1 MAVDLHV
8 HSTASDGSETPS
20 EVVRLAAE
28 ARLTAMALTDHDT
41 LEGVEEAR
49 EEAARRGIE
58 LIPGVELSC
67 EWDRGGL
74 HMVVLFLEPGPG
86 PLQDRLPE
94 LRDSRNRRNRVIAER
109 LAGMG
114 FDISIEE
121 VEQLAGGGSVGRPH
135 FAEVLRRKGY
145 VPDISSAF
153 ALYLGAGRPAYA
165 ARPLIPPE
173 EAIELAR
180 RSGAVPVVAHPHTI
194 GLDRAAEYA
203 AFYEWMAGLGLAGV
217 ECCYSEYDPRVRREL
232 ARAVRDRG
240 LIPSGG
246 SDFHGDY
253 KPGLRIGVG
262 RGDLRVPD
270 RVLEELRAARAEAPG

>member
-28 ARLTAMALTDHDT
+28 AGLTAMALTDHDT

-67 EWDRGGL
+67 EWDRGGM

-86 PLQDRLPE
+86 PLQDRLAE

-109 LAGMG
+109 LAGLGM
-114 FDISIEE
+114 DISLEE
-121 VEQLAGGGSVGRPH
+121 VEQLAGGGSVGKPH

-145 VPDISSAF
+145 VPDIPSAF
-153 ALYLGAGRPAYA
+153 DRYLGPGRPAYA
-165 ARPLIPPE
+165 ARRLLLPE

-180 RSGAVPVVAHPHTI
+180 RSGAVSVVAHPHTL
-194 GLDRAAEYA
+194 GLDRGAEYT
-203 AFYEWMAGLGLAGV
+203 AFFEWTAGLGLAGV
-217 ECCYSEYDPRVRREL
+217 ECCYSEYDPRMLEERV
-232 ARAVRDRG
+232 RAVRAHG

-246 SDFHGDY
+246 SDFHGAF
-253 KPGLRIGVG
+253 KPGLLIGAG

-270 RVLEELRAARAEAPG
+270 RVLEDLRAARAEAPG

>member
-28 ARLTAMALTDHDT
+28 AGLTAMALTDHDT

-67 EWDRGGL
+67 EWERGGM

-86 PLQDRLPE
+86 PLQDRLAE
-94 LRDSRNRRNRVIAER
+94 LRDFRNRRNRVIAER
-109 LAGMG
+109 LAGLGM
-114 FDISIEE
+114 DISLEE
-121 VEQLAGGGSVGRPH
+121 VEQLAGGGSVGKPH

-145 VPDISSAF
+145 VPDIPSAF
-153 ALYLGAGRPAYA
+153 DRYLGAGRPAHV
-165 ARPLIPPE
+165 ARPLLTPE

-180 RSGAVPVVAHPHTI
+180 RSGAVSVVAHPHTL
-194 GLDRAAEYA
+194 GLDRGAEYT
-203 AFYEWMAGLGLAGV
+203 AFFEWMAGLGLAGV
-217 ECCYSEYDPRVRREL
+217 ECYYSEYDPRMRLERV
-232 ARAVRDRG
+232 RAVRARG

-246 SDFHGDY
+246 SDFHGAF
-253 KPGLRIGVG
+253 KPGLLIGAG

-270 RVLEELRAARAEAPG
+270 RVLEDLRAARAEAPG

>member
-20 EVVRLAAE
+20 KVVELASE
-28 ARLTAMALTDHDT
+28 AGLTAVALTDHDT

-49 EEAARRGIE
+49 EEADRRGIE

-74 HMVVLFLEPGPG
+74 HLVVLFLEPGPG
-86 PLQDRLPE
+86 PLQDRLASF
-94 LRDSRNRRNRVIAER
+94 RDSRDRRNRVVAER
-109 LAGMG
+109 LAGLG
-114 FDISIEE
+114 LDISYEE
-121 VEQLAGGGSVGRPH
+121 VVHQAGGGSVGRPH

-153 ALYLGAGRPAYA
+153 ARYLGAGAPAYA
-165 ARPLIPPE
+165 ARRLLRPE
-173 EAIELAR
+173 EALDLAR
-180 RSGAVPVVAHPHTI
+180 RSGGAPVIAHPHTL

-203 AFYEWMAGLGLAGV
+203 AFYRRMAGLGLAGV
-217 ECCYSEYDPRVRREL
+217 ECYYSEYDPRMRREL
-232 ARAVRDRG
+232 ARAVGAHG
-240 LIPSGG
+240 LLPSGG
-246 SDFHGDY
+246 SDFHGQY
-253 KPGLRIGVG
+253 KPGLRVGVG

-270 RVLEELRAARAEAPG
+270 GVLEDLRAARTERPG